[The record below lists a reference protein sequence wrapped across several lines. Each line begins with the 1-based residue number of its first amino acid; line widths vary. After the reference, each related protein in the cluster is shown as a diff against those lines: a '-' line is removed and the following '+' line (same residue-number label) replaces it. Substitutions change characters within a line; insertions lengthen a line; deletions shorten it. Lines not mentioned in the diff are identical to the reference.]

1 MSEQTLTSLPGR
13 VRFPQ
18 GRAIKGQSLSGAPVE
33 LTVAEIIVV
42 GRPNP
47 GCVRVVK
54 HGKEWAAAGSTVQ
67 LADEDLVGLLR
78 EGVPE
83 PMVADAEMM
92 VSAYLPLT
100 NAPFSG
106 TPLPSD
112 VNQGLVGDCRVI
124 SALQAIAVA
133 QPALLTS
140 ALSGD
145 SDTYQVTL
153 KRAPAPDKAPASN
166 QRPEVFRVSGALP
179 VNRLSKEP
187 ELLYC
192 LRGNDPEA
200 ASFPVWP
207 AIFEKAFAV
216 MWGGYG
222 RLAGALEEPVML
234 ALGLTSPLSSKIQLL
249 NNAKPDPTAWREK
262 MIHFYAEKMPMTTT
276 IQDKRHNYAI
286 IRVGEDGVV
295 VSDPNTRRTG
305 DFLARWAEPRH
316 VSTAPDFVRD
326 SEVWPLFFPWD
337 TFFDKFMWVYAYS
350 LHT

>member
-1 MSEQTLTSLPGR
+1 MTDQPLTSLPSR
-13 VRFPQ
+13 VRFPG
-18 GRAIKGQSLSGAPVE
+18 GRMIKGQSLSGAPVE
-33 LTVAEIIVV
+33 LTVSEIIVV
-42 GRPNP
+42 DKPKP

-54 HGKEWAAAGSTVQ
+54 QDWATAGTTVQ
-67 LADEDLVGLLR
+67 LADEDLVALLK
-78 EGVPE
+78 EGIPE
-83 PMVADAEMM
+83 PMVAETETVA
-92 VSAYLPLT
+92 SGFLPLT

-112 VNQGLVGDCRVI
+112 VNQGLIGDCRVI

-140 ALSGD
+140 ALSGGP
-145 SDTYQVTL
+145 DTYGVAL
-153 KRAPAPDKAPASN
+153 KRAPAPDKAPASS

-179 VNRLSKEP
+179 VNRLPKEP

-192 LRGNDPEA
+192 LRGNDTKDT
-200 ASFPVWP
+200 SFPVWP

-222 RLAGALEEPVML
+222 KLAGALEEPVML

-249 NNAKPDPTAWREK
+249 NNAKPDPAAWREK
-262 MIHFYAEKMPMTTT
+262 MMRFHAENMPMTTT

-286 IRVGEDGVV
+286 IRVSEDGVV

-305 DFLARWAEPRH
+305 DFLARWATPRH
-316 VSTAPDFVRD
+316 VSTAPGFVAD

-337 TFFDKFMWVYAYS
+337 TFFDRFMWVYAYS
-350 LHT
+350 LPT